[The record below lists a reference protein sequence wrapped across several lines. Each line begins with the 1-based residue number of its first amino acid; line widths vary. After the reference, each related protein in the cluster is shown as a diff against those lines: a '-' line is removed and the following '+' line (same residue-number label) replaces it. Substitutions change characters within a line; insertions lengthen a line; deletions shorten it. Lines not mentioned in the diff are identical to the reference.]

1 VKKTLKDNSMFVIFG
16 VTGDLAKRK
25 IIPALYNLM
34 KKDALPKRFCVVGVG
49 RRAMSEKDFDLL
61 LDESARDFIGTV
73 GSEWQTFKK
82 LFNYYS
88 IVFDQAKSF
97 EKLSEYLEKLD
108 RKVGCGGNRIFYLA
122 MPPDMFGPIANN
134 MKKTGLLKVRG
145 WTRIVFEKPFGF
157 DLASART
164 LNKDLSFVF
173 NEKEIYRIDHYL
185 AKEFVQNILFFRF
198 ANAMFEQIWNNK
210 FIDNVQITISEQ
222 NGVGLRGKYY
232 EKAGAVRDMIQN
244 HALQVLSFVAMESP
258 KSLQAVDIV
267 TEKVRVLKA
276 FRKVNLREVIVG
288 QYGSGIINGQAVR
301 PYRKELDIAAD
312 SDTETYAAIK
322 FHIDNKRWED
332 VPFYVRTGKRL
343 SKSYAEVNIVIK
355 DIVCTLF
362 CDERLAHPN
371 VITIRIQP
379 DEGIAIKFNVKSHG
393 SVSAINPVL
402 MDFRHKAAFGIN
414 APEAY
419 ETLLAGVMQGDKTL
433 FTGWTETEESWKIVD
448 PILKS
453 ITKAKKNFPNYR
465 AGTAGPNVNQL
476 FEEGQKWI
484 MVDEVAK

>member
-1 VKKTLKDNSMFVIFG
+1 MEKTLKDNSMFVIYG

-34 KKDALPKRFCVVGVG
+34 KKNALPKQFCVVGVG
-49 RRAMSEKDFDLL
+49 RRALSERDFDLL
-61 LDESARDFIGTV
+61 LEESARDFIGTV

-82 LFNYYS
+82 HFSYYS
-88 IVFDQAKSF
+88 IEFDHAKSF
-97 EKLSEYLEKLD
+97 EQLSKYLEILD

-122 MPPDMFGPIANN
+122 MPPDMFGLIAKN
-134 MKKTGLLKVRG
+134 MKKSGLLKVKG

-157 DLASART
+157 DLASARI
-164 LNKDLSFVF
+164 LNKDLSSVF

-198 ANAMFEQIWNNK
+198 ANAMFEQIWNNN

-222 NGVGLRGKYY
+222 NGTGLRGKYY
-232 EKAGAVRDMIQN
+232 EKAGVVRDMIQN
-244 HALQVLSFVAMESP
+244 HALQVLSFVAMEAP
-258 KSLQAVDIV
+258 KSLHAVDIV

-276 FRKVNLREVIVG
+276 FRKVKSNEVVVG

-301 PYRKELDIAAD
+301 PYRKELDVATD
-312 SDTETYAAIK
+312 SNTETYAAIK
-322 FHIDNKRWED
+322 FHIDNKRWEY

-343 SKSYAEVNIVIK
+343 AKSYAEVNIVIK
-355 DIVCTLF
+355 DVVCTLF

-433 FTGWTETEESWKIVD
+433 FTGWAETEESWKIVD

-453 ITKAKKNFPNYR
+453 ITKAKKKFPNYR

-484 MVDEVAK
+484 MLDEVAK

>member
-1 VKKTLKDNSMFVIFG
+1 MKKTLKDNSMFVIFG